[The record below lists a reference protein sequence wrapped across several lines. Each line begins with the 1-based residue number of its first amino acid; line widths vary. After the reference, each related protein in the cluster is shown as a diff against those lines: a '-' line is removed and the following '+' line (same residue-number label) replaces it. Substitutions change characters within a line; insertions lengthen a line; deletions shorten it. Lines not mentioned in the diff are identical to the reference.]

1 MERGFIETLEKY
13 GMLLN
18 EKKEI
23 EEKLKKTKSK
33 IEELKEAL
41 SEQMIAEEIPK
52 ITKDGYS
59 YTLTQK
65 TQYSKKAG
73 VDEELFEL
81 LRQYGLG
88 DVIKE
93 TVAPRTLQS
102 TIKNLVDE
110 FDGVLP
116 SDLGGLLHVYEY
128 FDILRR
134 KN

>member
-1 MERGFIETLEKY
+1 MERGLIETLEKY
-13 GMLLN
+13 GMLLG
-18 EKKEI
+18 EKREI
-23 EEKLKKTKSK
+23 EEKLKEVKSK
-33 IEELKEAL
+33 IEELKEDL
-41 SEQMIAEEIPK
+41 SQQMIAEEIPK

-59 YTLTQK
+59 YSLTQK

-93 TVAPRTLQS
+93 HIAPRTLQS
-102 TIKNLVDE
+102 TIKSFVDE
-110 FDGVLP
+110 NDGVLP
-116 SDLGGLLHVYEY
+116 SDLGSLLHVYEY
-128 FDILRR
+128 SDILRR